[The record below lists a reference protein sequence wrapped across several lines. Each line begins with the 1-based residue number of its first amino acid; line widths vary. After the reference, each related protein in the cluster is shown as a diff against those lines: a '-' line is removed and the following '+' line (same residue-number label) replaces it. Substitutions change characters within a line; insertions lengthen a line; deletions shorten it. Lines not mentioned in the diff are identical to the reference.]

1 MRRPRRELLH
11 SRQEGQEERHHLYE
25 ESAGQIS
32 IVERSMGP
40 VTSAVFGMPL
50 HRHRILV
57 EKGLVG
63 RLVELLGG
71 TEGEGTTVSLARYF
85 EEGHC
90 LLDLEDAM
98 DRAGLPYAYEA
109 QRSGYVIFRPSG
121 EELRL
126 ALDA

>member
-1 MRRPRRELLH
+1 MRSSACPSTGTGFWWRRG
-11 SRQEGQEERHHLYE
+11 S
-25 ESAGQIS
+25 S
-32 IVERSMGP
+32 
-40 VTSAVFGMPL
+40 
-50 HRHRILV
+50 
-57 EKGLVG
+57 
-63 RLVELLGG
+63 GG
-71 TEGEGTTVSLARYF
+71 SWSCWEGEGTTVSLARYF